1 MLYLLL
7 TSLIWA
13 FSFGLVKRHLGN
25 VDAGFVAFT
34 RLALALLL
42 FLPLW
47 RPQAARLSVSLR
59 LFGIGM
65 VQFGLMYVFYIESFR
80 FLDAHQVALLT
91 IFTPLYVAAIDD
103 GLERRFRPRNF
114 WAALLAVAGTAVIVY
129 SEEGDSRL
137 LSGILLVQ
145 ASNACFAV
153 GQVLYRRLPR
163 AGAKWRDSDVFAW
176 LYLGGSV
183 AAGLAMLLSP
193 VSLDLGLGRLQL
205 LVLLYLGL
213 LASGVGFFLWNSGAL
228 RVSSGVLAIFNNV
241 KIPLAVL
248 VSLLFFHETADLV
261 RLSIGG
267 AVIVLAL
274 YLSAGGNS
282 KKEGS

>member
-7 TSLIWA
+7 KSLIWA

-25 VDAGFVAFT
+25 VDAGFVAFA

-47 RPQAARLSVSLR
+47 RPRKARLSTSLR

-80 FLDAHQVALLT
+80 FLHAHQVALLT
-91 IFTPLYVAAIDD
+91 IFTPLYVTAIDD
-103 GLERRFRPRNF
+103 GLEKRFRPLHF
-114 WAALLAVAGTAVIVY
+114 WTALLAVAGTAVLVY
-129 SEEGDSRL
+129 SKDGGSGL

-145 ASNACFAV
+145 ASNACFAI
-153 GQVLYRRLPR
+153 GQVLYRRMPR
-163 AGAKWRDSDVFAW
+163 ADAKWRDRDIFAW

-183 AAGLAMLLSP
+183 AACLAMLLSSAP
-193 VSLDLGLGRLQL
+193 LDLSLCRLQI

-213 LASGVGFFLWNSGAL
+213 LASGVGFFLWNIGAL

-241 KIPLAVL
+241 KIPLAVI
-248 VSLLFFHETADLV
+248 VSLLFFRERVDLI

-267 AVIVLAL
+267 AVILLAL
-274 YLSAGGNS
+274 YLNT
-282 KKEGS
+282 KKRMDN